1 MESEHGETPV
11 SKKRRRSKHCHHSG
25 DQKRS
30 SSSHS
35 SSVEVT
41 TATCRPTII
50 ATATSVSSS
59 KAPSREEAA
68 IAMATVLASELR
80 PEHKLPSRD
89 ILVQPQPNFME
100 LLRTVGAQGPVF
112 TARQVLCYL
121 IKYISSRQLYVQQDP
136 KRVYCEKDPLGAVFG
151 VPTFTIKDARKLL
164 FENMSVLRESPDF
177 QSQHNDAFQR
187 QQRKLYY
194 TFHQAQQTTDVTR
207 PTPVPTRSATAPSP
221 HSLPSASHRLNQ
233 VDSINKPSSSV
244 KRTGGGGKFTE
255 SSVFR
260 GEDLPDSAHISRPRQ
275 PIHDYT
281 VSVTSA
287 PKGLPVASE
296 FNMPSSTTMPLSDEV
311 TCAINPTSA
320 LRQHNQAP
328 PVAPKL
334 LAGKESMSKRSPAS
348 CTVTTSLSSMSI
360 VAETKRMPDL
370 PTQST
375 AVAPGISMLRPPFSC
390 GRKRKQ
396 SRLTSDSSEDCV
408 RITSH
413 QNSESDKVANRPWYC
428 MLYHPS
434 EELKSQGSEVL
445 SIQDCETAIV
455 ADSSDDLWFV
465 DEDEG
470 TPVEYEVPSDSSDDY
485 TINKGSSDDS
495 SSGTE
500 MVYDVLL
507 QREDSGDS
515 HFADNSD
522 EDTTDTEI
530 SDLDK
535 WECMECSM
543 RNSPF
548 KRYCSRC
555 WALRKGWLPDSQ
567 RMTLKERLQ
576 NSNRSL
582 RRSFSAPA
590 GNINP
595 PSPWCPAPTPC
606 TPVNLATG
614 ALQSE
619 ITPSTVQESHNIN
632 PIVTELS
639 PNLPGISRD
648 VADGLTF
655 DLRKDIPDGN
665 VGSDEDEAGT
675 GISSSG
681 EQKLKRTISDE
692 YGENSQDTVVIA
704 QDSHGHSTESD
715 SQTEAEKSQ
724 STQQGIQRRE
734 DSGIGLTQE
743 SSITND
749 LSTSSKIPTLPTV
762 TPLKSQVQNAPG
774 YPPRKRQ
781 RSASGSD
788 LPEQSGPSFSVLKS
802 LKCSNSTI
810 RQVGMGVLSHSLPT
824 GKSDPGAGP
833 SSAQANVVTKHYND
847 LCIICYSRP
856 KTASII
862 HGRTGH
868 QVCCYPCAKKLHH
881 RGKPCPVCRRSIQA
895 VIKNFL
901 L

>member
-1 MESEHGETPV
+1 MESETPV
-11 SKKRRRSKHCHHSG
+11 SKKRRRSKHCHHNG

-41 TATCRPTII
+41 TATCRPTMPTII
-50 ATATSVSSS
+50 ATSSS

-89 ILVQPQPNFME
+89 ILVQPKPKFME
-100 LLRTVGAQGPVF
+100 LLQTVGAQGPVL
-112 TARQVLCYL
+112 TARQVLSYL

-136 KRVYCEKDPLGAVFG
+136 KRVYCEKDPLGKVFG

-177 QSQHNDAFQR
+177 QTQHNDAFQR
-187 QQRKLYY
+187 QQRTLYY
-194 TFHQAQQTTDVTR
+194 TFHQAQQTDVAR
-207 PTPVPTRSATAPSP
+207 PSAVPTRSATAPSP
-221 HSLPSASHRLNQ
+221 HSLPSATHRLKQ
-233 VDSINKPSSSV
+233 VDSTSKSLSAM
-244 KRTGGGGKFTE
+244 KRTSGEASFTE
-255 SSVFR
+255 SAAFR
-260 GEDLPDSAHISRPRQ
+260 GEDLSDGAHVTRPLQSNR
-275 PIHDYT
+275 DLSS

-287 PKGLPVASE
+287 PKESPFSSE
-296 FNMPSSTTMPLSDEV
+296 LNIGSARIPLSDQMPCTV
-311 TCAINPTSA
+311 TPSAI
-320 LRQHNQAP
+320 RQHIQAP
-328 PVAPKL
+328 LATPKISL
-334 LAGKESMSKRSPAS
+334 VKETMSKRSTSTP
-348 CTVTTSLSSMSI
+348 CTVTASQSKVSLVTEAPLAS
-360 VAETKRMPDL
+360 DL
-370 PTQST
+370 PTPS
-375 AVAPGISMLRPPFSC
+375 APVAPGLSMVRSPFSR
-390 GRKRKQ
+390 GHKRKQ
-396 SRLTSDSSEDCV
+396 NRLTSDSSEDYAHM
-408 RITSH
+408 TSR
-413 QNSESDKVANRPWYC
+413 QNTSSFSETDKVANRPWYC
-428 MLYHPS
+428 VLYHPS
-434 EELKSQGSEVL
+434 EELRSQGSEVL
-445 SIQDCETAIV
+445 SIQDCDTAIV

-485 TINKGSSDDS
+485 TINKGSSDDD

-507 QREDSGDS
+507 QGEDSGDS

-530 SDLDK
+530 SDMDK
-535 WECMECSM
+535 WECTECSM

-555 WALRKGWLPDSQ
+555 WALRKGWLPDNQ

-576 NSNRSL
+576 NSNRPL

-590 GNINP
+590 GNTNP
-595 PSPWCPAPTPC
+595 LSPWCPAQTPC
-606 TPVNLATG
+606 AAGSVTTG
-614 ALQSE
+614 ALPVE
-619 ITPSTVQESHNIN
+619 IRPTSPMQDPQNVDLCITEPSQE
-632 PIVTELS
+632 
-639 PNLPGISRD
+639 LPRLSRD
-648 VADGLTF
+648 FADGMTP
-655 DLRKDIPDGN
+655 DLDGDMTDGKN
-665 VGSDEDEAGT
+665 DSEDEAGT
-675 GISSSG
+675 GVTRSG
-681 EQKLKRTISDE
+681 ERKHQQVSDE
-692 YGENSQDTVVIA
+692 QGDNSQDTVLIT
-704 QDSHGHSTESD
+704 QDSPGQQVDSDIQSEVEESRN
-715 SQTEAEKSQ
+715 
-724 STQQGIQRRE
+724 TQAGIQQRE

-743 SSITND
+743 SMKTNN
-749 LSTSSKIPTLPTV
+749 LSFSTSSTV
-762 TPLKSQVQNAPG
+762 PAASSECPSKSQLKNKSSH
-774 YPPRKRQ
+774 PPRKRQ

-788 LPEQSGPSFSVLKS
+788 LPEQNGLSLSLLKTF
-802 LKCSNSTI
+802 KCSASSI
-810 RQVGMGVLSHSLPT
+810 PHVGKGAVPHSLQT
-824 GKSDPGAGP
+824 EKSDPGAGP
-833 SSAQANVVTKHYND
+833 SSAPANVVTKHYND
-847 LCIICYSRP
+847 LCIICYTRP